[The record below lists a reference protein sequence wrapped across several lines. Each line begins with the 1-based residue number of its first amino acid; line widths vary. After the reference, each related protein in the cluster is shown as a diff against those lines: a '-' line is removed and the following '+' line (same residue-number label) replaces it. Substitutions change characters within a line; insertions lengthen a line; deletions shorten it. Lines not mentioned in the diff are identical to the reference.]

1 MNVNTI
7 LNNTLSLVTL
17 NMHKMRF
24 QALSACVHSL
34 LHGGA
39 ASVTGMG
46 RGIDSKAYEK
56 HNIKRADRLCSNP
69 HLLIESDCIYAAIC
83 YLFGRIS
90 SRPIIL
96 VDWSDLDEHKS
107 HFLLRASLAFDGRS
121 VTLYQEVH
129 GLKTK
134 EKPAIHKQFLSKL
147 KAMMGEDVK
156 PIVVTDAGFKTPWF
170 RAVLALEWDFVGR
183 TRKPNFYTL
192 DKGKNWHNITQLYAK
207 ATTTPKVMNGR
218 ITRSNPLEC
227 RLVSY
232 KQKTKGRHNLNWV
245 GQPRQSK
252 ASKTHSKGANDPWL
266 LSTSL
271 PKSRSL
277 AKQAVSIYRTRMQ
290 IEEGFRDMKS
300 RLYGLGFEQNKSL
313 LKRRLTLLI
322 LIATL
327 ASLVLMLVGLTV
339 ISADL
344 HRRYQ
349 ANSVKTRAILSFHFL
364 GLRVAADKRLK
375 LHKRHLRGAIDSLKQ
390 GIQEASAGVH

>member
-17 NMHKMRF
+17 NMHKTRC
-24 QALSACVHSL
+24 QALYACVHSL

-69 HLLIESDCIYAAIC
+69 HLLIESDYIYAAIC
-83 YLFGRIS
+83 HLFGRIS

-96 VDWSDLDEHKS
+96 VDWSDLDEHKG

-134 EKPAIHKQFLSKL
+134 EKPATHKHFLSML
-147 KAMMGEDVK
+147 KTIIGKDVK

-170 RAVLALEWDFVGR
+170 RAVLAMDWDFVGR

-207 ATTTPKVMNGR
+207 ATTTPKLLNGSINR
-218 ITRSNPLEC
+218 TKPLEC
-227 RLVSY
+227 RLISY
-232 KQKTKGRHNLNWV
+232 KQKAKGRHNLNRV

-252 ASKTHSKGANDPWL
+252 HSKSNAKGATDPWL

-277 AKQAVSIYRTRMQ
+277 AKQVVNIYRTRMQ

-300 RLYGLGFEQNKSL
+300 RLYGLGFEQNKSS

-339 ISADL
+339 KSANL

-349 ANSVKTRAILSFHFL
+349 ANSVKTRAVLSFHFL
-364 GLRVAADKRLK
+364 GLRAVADKRLR
-375 LHKRHLRGAIDSLKQ
+375 LHKRHLGDAIALLKQ
-390 GIQEASAGVH
+390 GIQEASTGVN